1 MEDWK
6 LKARTVVKLYRKR
19 SVLLYVMADGKPHIP
34 NGRVFTMED
43 WKLKARTVVKLYRK
57 RSVLLYV
64 MADGKPHIQNGQV
77 FTLRGTI
84 NYYFGLL

>member
-1 MEDWK
+1 MSE
-6 LKARTVVKLYRKR
+6 L
-19 SVLLYVMADGKPHIP
+19 I
-34 NGRVFTMED
+34 MED